1 MKQLSGLTYPSKNLQ
16 LLHKIDY
23 NIIINIDFEKGVPM
37 KLFKTFSEREV
48 KKIGSVCDLVLKLDP
63 DMAKL
68 TDADLRAK
76 TEEFRMRYN
85 KGESLDSMFVEAFAV
100 VREASWRVL
109 RMKHYPVQVI
119 GGIVLHRGNIAEMR
133 TG

>member
-1 MKQLSGLTYPSKNLQ
+1 
-16 LLHKIDY
+16 
-23 NIIINIDFEKGVPM
+23 M